1 MGAKKDKN
9 LKEAVEKL
17 EVISGDEKMR
27 RIAELRLKY
36 ILDENTNIRNGIKQN
51 MEIVAKKSL
60 KLKIPIEQ
68 ISQITGLSKEE
79 IEKLKNS

>member
-1 MGAKKDKN
+1 
-9 LKEAVEKL
+9 
-17 EVISGDEKMR
+17 MR

-36 ILDENTNIRNGIKQN
+36 ILDENTNIRTGIKQN

-79 IEKLKNS
+79 IEKLK